1 MSCELKPQRISVK
14 PDGSQGH
21 RKQMLRN
28 SKVLKN
34 SKEHSDV
41 KNKGKQIKTKKKQ
54 WMGDRSS
61 QLSKCTIKSW
71 WTKYGYTSVKYKQ
84 IYE

>member
-1 MSCELKPQRISVK
+1 MSYELKPQRISVK

-34 SKEHSDV
+34 SKENLLKINTEMMNNPV
-41 KNKGKQIKTKKKQ
+41 E
-54 WMGDRSS
+54 
-61 QLSKCTIKSW
+61 
-71 WTKYGYTSVKYKQ
+71 KYKLFKQ
-84 IYE
+84 KF

>member
-1 MSCELKPQRISVK
+1 MSYELKPQRISVK

-41 KNKGKQIKTKKKQ
+41 KNKGKQTDQQIK
-54 WMGDRSS
+54 WNYVD
-61 QLSKCTIKSW
+61 L
-71 WTKYGYTSVKYKQ
+71 
-84 IYE
+84 

>member
-41 KNKGKQIKTKKKQ
+41 KNKGKQIKTNKKKQ
-54 WMGDRSS
+54 
-61 QLSKCTIKSW
+61 
-71 WTKYGYTSVKYKQ
+71 
-84 IYE
+84 